1 MPGHIDRNYQC
12 FALTGAIVG
21 LALFG
26 CVAVWPA
33 DASAPAGMAV
43 KAVSARSGLLFT
55 DSEPVDVRAQVTGAP
70 AAATIEYTVS
80 DMARTSAD
88 GGPAWHAEGKLSLP
102 EPVNGVAERPLPL
115 KLPGRGLYHLQL
127 TATAGEQ
134 SAKSET
140 WVAVVFT
147 PAKTDPASPWAIFYA
162 PPEWYDAANPKG
174 AQDAALSHR
183 LLGASWTRLNF
194 WAGSF
199 GKVTVTQG
207 ERPSVTYDKTRWMEY
222 ATALRQEGI
231 YIMGEIAQCPRE
243 LSSRPNDEAT
253 SGDAGPIYNRVK
265 PASYDLWRQLMTQV
279 AADFRDQIPVWEVWN
294 EANLQDG
301 YWVGT
306 VEDFYELVKQTA
318 EGLRQGNPRAR
329 IAAGGFVHGHAF
341 ADKLFA
347 LGLGREIDILSVH
360 YTDETPSDI
369 TGYEA
374 LLDKYGLKLPIWNTE
389 ERSEV
394 PLRNLASAVER
405 SFKFIHVDIGYPDF
419 RPLVRKD
426 YTVLPPGI
434 LFSVGAHCIGTAK
447 FVAASG
453 STPGCETFLFRRG
466 AETIAVVESRGLPAL
481 FGGGA
486 SVVLEVEPLTPGV
499 APTATD
505 TWGRSRPL
513 RVERGKATVSLT
525 DRLVFV
531 NGCRTVQ
538 VAEMQPSRA
547 GAGLVFEAESGKWS
561 EGWGANPRDGFS
573 GGNILELWAPT
584 APEPDGFWAEVGL
597 EVPADG
603 RYEVIFSGNG
613 LSRLAKPRS
622 LSPFVWTIDGGPEHV
637 ADGALPAVAEAS
649 GLPESPSIL
658 GQVDLTRGKHTFRLK
673 LTGPR
678 DEPDQNYALWFDAI
692 VLRPVK
698 G

>member
-1 MPGHIDRNYQC
+1 MPRYIDRC
-12 FALTGAIVG
+12 FDLTFVG
-21 LALFG
+21 LAMIA
-26 CVAVWPA
+26 CVAGWSA
-33 DASAPAGMAV
+33 DGLAV
-43 KAVSARSGLLFT
+43 RAVSPRSGLLFT
-55 DSEPVDVRAQVTGAP
+55 DSEPVDVRVRLTGA
-70 AAATIEYTVS
+70 AVAATVEYSVS
-80 DMARTSAD
+80 DMAPTSPD

-102 EPVNGVAERPLPL
+102 DSADGVAERPLPL
-115 KLPGRGLYHLQL
+115 KLSGRGLYHLQL
-127 TATAGEQ
+127 TASAGEQ

-147 PAKTDPASPWAIFYA
+147 PTKTDPASPWAIFYA
-162 PPEWYDAANPKG
+162 PPEWYDAANPNG
-174 AQDAALSHR
+174 AQEVALSHR

-207 ERPSVTYDKTRWMEY
+207 DKPSVTYDKTQWMKY

-231 YIMGEIAQCPRE
+231 YIFGEIAQCPRE
-243 LSSRPNDEAT
+243 LSSRPSEEAT

-265 PASYDLWRQLMTQV
+265 PASYDLWRQLMRQV
-279 AADFRDQIPVWEVWN
+279 AADFRDEISVWEVWN

-306 VEDFYELVKQTA
+306 PEDFYELVKQTA
-318 EGLRQGNPRAR
+318 EGLRRGNPKAR
-329 IAAGGFVHGHAF
+329 IAAAGFVHGHAF
-341 ADKLFA
+341 VDKLFQ
-347 LGLGREIDILSVH
+347 LGLGKVIDILSVH

-369 TGYEA
+369 AGYEA
-374 LLDKYGLKLPIWNTE
+374 LLDKYGLKLPIWNSE

-394 PLRNLASAVER
+394 PLHNLASPIEL
-405 SFKFIHVDIGYPDF
+405 SFKFIHVDIGYQDF

-426 YTVLPPGI
+426 YTVLPAGV
-434 LFSVGAHCIGTAK
+434 LFSVGAHCLGTAK
-447 FVAASG
+447 FVAARG
-453 STPGCETFLFRRG
+453 SMPGCETFLFRRG

-486 SVVLEVEPLTPGV
+486 SVVLKVEPLKPGV

-513 RVERGKATVSLT
+513 RIEGGRATVSLT

-538 VAEMQPSRA
+538 VAEMQPSRV

-561 EGWGANPRDGFS
+561 DGWSANARDGYS
-573 GGNILELWAPT
+573 GGKILELWSPT
-584 APEPDGFWAEVGL
+584 APVPDGFWAEVNL
-597 EVPADG
+597 DVPADG

-622 LSPFVWTIDGGPEHV
+622 LSPFAWTIDGGPEHV
-637 ADGALPAVAEAS
+637 ADDALPAVTEAA

-658 GQVDLTRGKHTFRLK
+658 GQVDLTRGKHTFRLR
-673 LTGPR
+673 LTAPR
-678 DEPDQNYALWFDAI
+678 DQPDHDYALWFDAI

-698 G
+698 E

>member
-1 MPGHIDRNYQC
+1 MMHHTCR
-12 FALTGAIVG
+12 
-21 LALFG
+21 LALIVAVTGVAMLG
-26 CVAVWPA
+26 CVATRSA
-33 DASAPAGMAV
+33 DTGAPLGMAV
-43 KAVSARSGLLFT
+43 KAVSQRSGLLFT
-55 DSEPVDVRAQVTGAP
+55 DSEPVDVRARVTGAQT
-70 AAATIEYTVS
+70 AATVEYTVS
-80 DMARTSAD
+80 DMAPTAPN
-88 GGPAWHAEGKLSLP
+88 GGPAWHVEGKLSLP
-102 EPVNGVAERPLPL
+102 APVNGLAEGPLPL

-127 TATAGEQ
+127 TATAGGQ

-147 PAKTDPASPWAIFYA
+147 PAKPDPASPWAIFYA
-162 PPEWYDAANPKG
+162 PPEWFDPANPNG

-207 ERPSVTYDKTRWMEY
+207 DKPTVTYDKTQWMRY
-222 ATALRQEGI
+222 ATALRKEGI
-231 YIMGEIAQCPRE
+231 NIMGEIAQCPRE

-253 SGDAGPIYNRVK
+253 AGDAGPIYNRVK
-265 PASYDLWRQLMTQV
+265 PASYELWGQLMAQV
-279 AADFRDQIPVWEVWN
+279 AADFRDEIPVWEVWN

-306 VEDFYELVKQTA
+306 PEDFYELVKQTA
-318 EGLRQGNPRAR
+318 AGLRRGNPKAR
-329 IAAGGFVHGHAF
+329 IAAAGFVHGHAF
-341 ADKLFA
+341 ADKLFQ
-347 LGLGREIDILSVH
+347 LGLGKEIDILSVH

-369 TGYEA
+369 TGYQA
-374 LLDKYGLKLPIWNTE
+374 LLAKYGLKLPIWNSE

-394 PLRNLASAVER
+394 PLHNLASPIER
-405 SFKFIHVDIGYPDF
+405 SFKFIHVAVGYPDF
-419 RPLVRKD
+419 RPLVRQD
-426 YTVLPPGI
+426 YTVQPAGV
-434 LFSVGAHCIGTAK
+434 LFSVGAHCIGAAK
-447 FVAASG
+447 FVALSDK
-453 STPGCETFLFRRG
+453 TPGCETFLFRRG
-466 AETIAVVESRGLPAL
+466 AEMIAAVESRGLPAL
-481 FGGGA
+481 FGGA
-486 SVVLEVEPLTPGV
+486 ATVVLQVEPLRLGV

-513 RVERGKATVSLT
+513 RIERGQVIVPLT

-538 VAEMQPSRA
+538 VTETQPSRT
-547 GAGLVFEAESGKWS
+547 GAGLIFEAESGKWS
-561 EGWGANPRDGFS
+561 GGWSANPRDGFS
-573 GGNILELWAPT
+573 GGKILELWAPA

-597 EVPADG
+597 DVPADG

-637 ADGALPAVAEAS
+637 ADDALPPVAEAT
-649 GLPESPSIL
+649 GMPESPSIL

-678 DEPDQNYALWFDAI
+678 DQPDHNYALWFDAI

>member
-1 MPGHIDRNYQC
+1 MPRHIDCNYH
-12 FALTGAIVG
+12 LGVTGAV
-21 LALFG
+21 LALAMFG
-26 CVAVWPA
+26 CAAVWA
-33 DASAPAGMAV
+33 AGASASPGMAV
-43 KAVSARSGLLFT
+43 RAVSPRSGFLFT
-55 DSEPVDVRAQVTGAP
+55 DGEPVDVRARVTGAQ
-70 AAATIEYTVS
+70 AAAVVEYTVS
-80 DMARTSAD
+80 DMARTSPD

-102 EPVNGVAERPLPL
+102 GPVSGVAEGPLRL

-127 TATAGEQ
+127 TATAGDQ

-147 PAKTDPASPWAIFYA
+147 PTKTDPASPWAIFYC
-162 PPEWYDAANPKG
+162 PPEWFDAANPNG
-174 AQDAALSHR
+174 PQEAALSHR

-199 GKVTVTQG
+199 GKVTVTPG
-207 ERPSVTYDKTRWMEY
+207 DKPSVTYDKTQWMKY
-222 ATALRQEGI
+222 ATALRREGI
-231 YIMGEIAQCPRE
+231 YILGEIAQCPRE
-243 LSSRPNDEAT
+243 LSSRPNDDST

-265 PASYDLWRQLMTQV
+265 PASYDLWGQLMTQV
-279 AADFRDQIPVWEVWN
+279 AADFRDQISVWEVWN

-306 VEDFYELVKQTA
+306 PEDFYELVKQTA
-318 EGLRQGNPRAR
+318 AGLRRGNPKAR
-329 IAAGGFVHGHAF
+329 IAAAGFVHGHAF
-341 ADKLFA
+341 VDKLFQ
-347 LGLGREIDILSVH
+347 LGLGKEIDILSVH

-369 TGYEA
+369 AGYQA

-394 PLRNLASAVER
+394 PLHNLASPVER
-405 SFKFIHVDIGYPDF
+405 SFKFLHVDIGYADY

-426 YTVLPPGI
+426 WTVLPAGV
-434 LFSVGAHCIGTAK
+434 LFSVGAHCLGTAK
-447 FVAASG
+447 FVASGG

-466 AETIAVVESRGLPAL
+466 AETVAVVESRGLPTL

-486 SVVLEVEPLTPGV
+486 SVVLKVEPLKPRV

-505 TWGRSRPL
+505 TWGRTRPL
-513 RVERGKATVSLT
+513 KIEDGQATVSLAE
-525 DRLVFV
+525 RLIFV
-531 NGCRTVQ
+531 NGCRTVR

-561 EGWGANPRDGFS
+561 GGWGANPRDGYS
-573 GGNILELWAPT
+573 GGKILELWSPT

-597 EVPADG
+597 DVPADG

-637 ADGALPAVAEAS
+637 ADDTLPAVTEAP

-678 DEPDQNYALWFDAI
+678 DQPDHYYALWFDAI